1 MATLHAIDYD
11 SNIERLKNFLKS
23 DVKFKDINFEASGI
37 KTLINMLAY
46 NAHYLGVYAYMLN
59 NESSIDSAQLEQS
72 VFSHARG
79 LGYTP
84 KGVRS
89 SRAEVVITQDL
100 QTFPERGY
108 VVLNRFKTITGTSHR
123 DADSRFF
130 SNPDDVYLYQW
141 VQNPDTT
148 YTFTSKPTVLIEGT
162 YRTWKFQV
170 DASVQY
176 QSFIIKD
183 KTIDIDS
190 LRVFVKKS
198 ANDDGIVYQLAKNVF
213 ETNATSRVFY
223 VTTTH
228 EGYYEI
234 YFGNGVF
241 GKQPENDNLI
251 ICEYISTNGETG
263 NGCTKF
269 ALDGFKIIANET
281 SNGGADRESLDTT
294 KFNALNHFRQ
304 QNRVFHEA
312 DYISKILERYRT
324 VQAINVWGGED
335 NFQKQY
341 GKVFLSIKPYFADKL
356 SASAKDDIRK
366 NVLEKQT
373 KLGADVVFVD
383 PEFIN
388 CLVDVV
394 LKTNIDKTSSSISAI
409 ENIAVD
415 AVNQYNKD
423 YLNVFGTTLS
433 DVELNGRVVAA
444 SNAITS
450 SFTRKQLQKSLLF
463 NRESTGTQTVYFGND
478 ILQGSVTANAY
489 VDNFVFKIYDLDGA
503 IYSIVNNQ
511 HLKIGTV
518 DYEKGL
524 LSLKYPVRGFKGN
537 DNILFTVTPKNPDI
551 DSTLNNIVR
560 ITRVRV
566 VNE

>member
-213 ETNATSRVFY
+213 ETNATKLK
-223 VTTTH
+223 
-228 EGYYEI
+228 
-234 YFGNGVF
+234 GN
-241 GKQPENDNLI
+241 L
-251 ICEYISTNGETG
+251 TL
-263 NGCTKF
+263 KF
-269 ALDGFKIIANET
+269 ANNKSSTFQHFT
-281 SNGGADRESLDTT
+281 SELTT
-294 KFNALNHFRQ
+294 YKGYPAT
-304 QNRVFHEA
+304 
-312 DYISKILERYRT
+312 ISIF
-324 VQAINVWGGED
+324 I
-335 NFQKQY
+335 
-341 GKVFLSIKPYFADKL
+341 ADKNGLANISNSNITMALLQL
-356 SASAKDDIRK
+356 SNDVYQTVIVKMNGDILK
-366 NVLEKQT
+366 KHY
-373 KLGADVVFVD
+373 
-383 PEFIN
+383 N
-388 CLVDVV
+388 CL
-394 LKTNIDKTSSSISAI
+394 K
-409 ENIAVD
+409 
-415 AVNQYNKD
+415 
-423 YLNVFGTTLS
+423 
-433 DVELNGRVVAA
+433 
-444 SNAITS
+444 
-450 SFTRKQLQKSLLF
+450 
-463 NRESTGTQTVYFGND
+463 
-478 ILQGSVTANAY
+478 
-489 VDNFVFKIYDLDGA
+489 
-503 IYSIVNNQ
+503 
-511 HLKIGTV
+511 
-518 DYEKGL
+518 
-524 LSLKYPVRGFKGN
+524 
-537 DNILFTVTPKNPDI
+537 
-551 DSTLNNIVR
+551 
-560 ITRVRV
+560 
-566 VNE
+566 